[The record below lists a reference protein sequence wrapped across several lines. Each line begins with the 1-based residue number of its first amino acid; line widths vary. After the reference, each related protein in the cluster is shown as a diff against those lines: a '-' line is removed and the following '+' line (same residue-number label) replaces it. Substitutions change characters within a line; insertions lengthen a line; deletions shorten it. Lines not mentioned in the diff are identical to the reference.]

1 MKNLKFLGLIAL
13 FLAVNLPAFGV
24 DLDHGL
30 SALKTGKYA
39 EALKILIP
47 IANGG
52 DDEAQRI
59 LGEMC
64 YKGQGMKRDLVA
76 SFKWTEVS
84 ASNGNKIA
92 QYNLGYLY
100 EKGEGVA
107 SSSSLAIDWYT
118 KAAIQGYVLAQ
129 HKLGDLYASSDRNK
143 AIYWYDAAAQRGDDV
158 ARKQF
163 SSLSSARADDSR
175 VAQQRADAEKK
186 EQERLEEIERL
197 RERNERSI
205 REAQEQQ
212 STRDYNAAIGAQ
224 IRQRGAQDAALL
236 NRIDRQTNAASA
248 NANRKPAEQATERDR
263 ARAERESQ
271 KHNDADRDRE
281 ARVASTTT
289 TTRDAVRDNNSQQ
302 TVAAQRST
310 CIFENRTNS
319 SDYSEAVARASL
331 QKEINGVRALTQNS
345 AGDPARYLSDSGITC
360 QKEATN
366 INPEYKCV
374 VSIKTEVKLFGSCG
388 KDSATAVR
396 AK

>member
-1 MKNLKFLGLIAL
+1 MKNLKLLGLIAL
-13 FLAVNLPAFGV
+13 LLVVNLSAFGA
-24 DLDHGL
+24 DLDGGL
-30 SALKTGKYA
+30 SALKAGKYA

-64 YKGQGMKRDLVA
+64 YNGQGMKRDLVA

-84 ASNGNKIA
+84 ASSGNKIA

-100 EKGEGVA
+100 ERGEGVA

-158 ARKQF
+158 ARRQF
-163 SSLSSARADDSR
+163 SNLSSARADDSR
-175 VAQQRADAEKK
+175 ISRQRENAEKK
-186 EQERLEEIERL
+186 EQERLDEVERL
-197 RERNERSI
+197 RERNEQSV

-224 IRQRGAQDAALL
+224 IRQRGAQDSALL
-236 NRIDRQTNAASA
+236 NRINRQTNTTYAD
-248 NANRKPAEQATERDR
+248 ANRKLAEQAAERDR
-263 ARAERESQ
+263 PRAERESQ
-271 KHNDADRDRE
+271 RHHDADRDRE
-281 ARVASTTT
+281 ARVSSTATT
-289 TTRDAVRDNNSQQ
+289 ARDAARDGNSQQ
-302 TVAAQRST
+302 TAAAQRT
-310 CIFENRTNS
+310 ACIFENRTS
-319 SDYSEAVARASL
+319 SNDYSEAVARATL
-331 QKEINGVRALTQNS
+331 QKEINGVRAITQNS
-345 AGDPARYLSDSGITC
+345 VGDPARYLSDSGITC

-374 VSIKTEVKLFGSCG
+374 VSIKTEVKLLGPCG
-388 KDSATAVR
+388 KDGPTTVR